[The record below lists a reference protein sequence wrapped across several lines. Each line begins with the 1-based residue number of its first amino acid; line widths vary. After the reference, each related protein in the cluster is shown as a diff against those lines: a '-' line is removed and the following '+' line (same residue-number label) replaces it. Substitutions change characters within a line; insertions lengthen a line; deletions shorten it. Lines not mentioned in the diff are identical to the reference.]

1 MEWKKSQFMFT
12 RAAQIIPTTTA
23 TISALSSLLVLTIV
37 GRSWLSRSE
46 IGAYHLI
53 IVIMSVSDLISSVPM
68 ALTTLPMPADVR
80 QFYPFAS
87 KSYGNIATC
96 EAQGFLI
103 SFGFNMGLGS
113 TCMLCVYYVS
123 TIRYGIMADTFKK
136 IALPILF
143 CFFLAVA
150 LAFSCLLLSNDYLN
164 PMPHEPYCLAGP
176 YPVGCKEADG
186 DPNTQE
192 CVRGHPS
199 GVVAFSKFKISAF
212 AVLLLIFVTV
222 AASLVLVVLTIFS
235 TETERT
241 KNGVI
246 GEEIIEYSGSARR
259 SETRVVVWQAVMYI
273 AAFVST
279 VIAYFMTGIA
289 SGKGTLTFYNTV
301 DPLKVTLMPLQGF
314 FNAGIFVY
322 YETYAIRKT
331 QTLSILQALR
341 KVVWSPN
348 EVPNILVSRIEMVD
362 ADNDDMDQILVQ
374 DLGDQIIQDGNQL
387 SRQESQYSENEQIS
401 SASIPSDFVSV
412 DTPSLDLSRALSE
425 NERMNK
431 VDVNRSFDNP
441 SGSRKY
447 TYYSEYTDQNIS
459 TSCSHSKVT
468 EKSQTS
474 SSSDG
479 NKEYYLNS
487 KESLETNYRGLDLG
501 SIFPIS
507 FTSDDS
513 QGTSTAYSRVSQN
526 LFALE
531 EDDDHS

>member
-1 MEWKKSQFMFT
+1 MEGEKSPFMFT

-37 GRSWLSRSE
+37 GRSWLRRSE

-150 LAFSCLLLSNDYLN
+150 LAFSCLLLSHDYLN
-164 PMPHEPYCLAGP
+164 PLPHEPYCLAGP

-322 YETYAIRKT
+322 YEIYAIRKT

-341 KVVWSPN
+341 KVV
-348 EVPNILVSRIEMVD
+348 
-362 ADNDDMDQILVQ
+362 
-374 DLGDQIIQDGNQL
+374 
-387 SRQESQYSENEQIS
+387 
-401 SASIPSDFVSV
+401 
-412 DTPSLDLSRALSE
+412 
-425 NERMNK
+425 
-431 VDVNRSFDNP
+431 
-441 SGSRKY
+441 
-447 TYYSEYTDQNIS
+447 
-459 TSCSHSKVT
+459 
-468 EKSQTS
+468 
-474 SSSDG
+474 
-479 NKEYYLNS
+479 
-487 KESLETNYRGLDLG
+487 
-501 SIFPIS
+501 
-507 FTSDDS
+507 
-513 QGTSTAYSRVSQN
+513 
-526 LFALE
+526 
-531 EDDDHS
+531 